1 MSADPA
7 IYQRILDADII
18 SSSGLPALLP
28 HEPRDD
34 KLGYIVVTE
43 AAASSLSSRVEAK
56 LLPEVHIPAS
66 KHKSYDLAR
75 ALFDNYNVKGHEFD
89 ELTAIEQLETDA
101 LISFVASTAPMQLA
115 KGWIEART
123 PGGKMSPAQWEDRIR
138 KTWFRAFRSRG
149 GDPTRSGFEHV
160 FLGEWNTSR
169 DKVGGFHWWY
179 FYHVNADDIKYKGAK
194 YGNRAAEGIAVPEI
208 ATMAFDW
215 EVDDGYSIGKKI
227 GGFHVGPS
235 VEGLMAI
242 GMVRAAFDA
251 TPSPPR
257 FANIAGM
264 HVELAMYNSGDSLKS
279 INTMYPIVHS
289 VVAGSAPARPPTAP
303 LPPTSASVPANTAG
317 PTNGYSAP
325 AGGDV
330 DWLRIMSVLANPEG
344 HDIGRE
350 NVTVINMYGPDDASA
365 AGWQIQGPNKSALT
379 LGDVVL
385 ARGQALT
392 VTIRKGDA
400 LQLWNK
406 GGTVRVVD
414 PAGVV
419 RQTVK
424 YAKKEGRVQGGVLVW
439 DGKEDLVLVG
449 Q

>member
-1 MSADPA
+1 MSTDAG
-7 IYQRILDADII
+7 IYQRILEVDVI
-18 SSSGLPALLP
+18 SGSGLPALLP
-28 HEPRDD
+28 HEPRDE

-66 KHKSYDLAR
+66 KQKSYDLAR

-89 ELTAIEQLETDA
+89 DLTAIEQLETDA
-101 LISFVASTAPMQLA
+101 LISFVATTAPMQLA
-115 KGWIEART
+115 KSWIEART
-123 PGGKMSPAQWEDRIR
+123 TGAVMSTAQWENRIR
-138 KTWFRAFRSRG
+138 KTWFRSFRSRG

-179 FYHVNADDIKYKGAK
+179 FYHVNADDIKYGGAK

-215 EVDDGYSIGKKI
+215 EVDDGVSIGKKI
-227 GGFHVGPS
+227 GGFHIGPS

-251 TPSPPR
+251 TPAPPKV
-257 FANIAGM
+257 ANIYGM
-264 HVELAMYNSGDSLKS
+264 RVEIAMYNSDDSAKS
-279 INTMYPIVHS
+279 INTMYPIVQS
-289 VVAGSAPARPPTAP
+289 VIAGSAPARPPTAAA
-303 LPPTSASVPANTAG
+303 PPTYNTA
-317 PTNGYSAP
+317 PVTNGSAGS
-325 AGGDV
+325 GGGRGAEM
-330 DWLRIMSVLANPEG
+330 DWLRIVSVLANPEG

-350 NVTVINMYGPDDASA
+350 NVTVVNMYGPDAASVK
-365 AGWQIQGPNKSALT
+365 GWQIQGPNRSALT

-385 ARGQALT
+385 DRGEAVT
-392 VTIRKGDA
+392 ITIRKGDA
-400 LQLWNK
+400 LQLGNK
-406 GGTVRVVD
+406 GGAVRLVD

-419 RQTVK
+419 RQTAT
-424 YAKKEGRVQGGVLVW
+424 YAKKEARVQGGVLVW
-439 DGKEDLVLVG
+439 DGKGELVLVG

>member
-1 MSADPA
+1 MP
-7 IYQRILDADII
+7 
-18 SSSGLPALLP
+18 
-28 HEPRDD
+28 
-34 KLGYIVVTE
+34 
-43 AAASSLSSRVEAK
+43 
-56 LLPEVHIPAS
+56 
-66 KHKSYDLAR
+66 
-75 ALFDNYNVKGHEFD
+75 
-89 ELTAIEQLETDA
+89 
-101 LISFVASTAPMQLA
+101 
-115 KGWIEART
+115 
-123 PGGKMSPAQWEDRIR
+123 PAQWEDRIR

-215 EVDDGYSIGKKI
+215 EVDDGTSIGKKI
-227 GGFHVGPS
+227 GGFHIGPS

-264 HVELAMYNSGDSLKS
+264 RVELAMYNSDDSFKS

-289 VVAGSAPARPPTAP
+289 VIAGSAPARPPTAP
-303 LPPTSASVPANTAG
+303 PPPTSTSVPPTNTST
-317 PTNGYSAP
+317 TNGYSPAP
-325 AGGDV
+325 AGGEA

-350 NVTVINMYGPDDASA
+350 NVTVVNMYGPDNASA
-365 AGWQIQGPNKSALT
+365 NGWQIQGPNRSALT
-379 LGDVVL
+379 LGDAVL

-392 VTIRKGDA
+392 VAVRKGDA
-400 LQLWNK
+400 LQLGNK
-406 GGTVRVVD
+406 GGSVKLVD
-414 PAGVV
+414 PAGVL
-419 RQTVK
+419 RQTVT
-424 YAKKEGRVQGGVLVW
+424 YRKKEGRVQGGVLVW
-439 DGKEDLVLVG
+439 DGKDDLVLVG